1 MFSIIKTVYFR
12 RIYGIFLILFSQAL
26 KILNPYC
33 LDYFD
38 QQSNPWG
45 SIPLGPGF
53 GTQTFLLTVPDNQG
67 MVKICYYFLTPS
79 TSRSV
84 AEIVLRRK
92 DRSALHNR
100 DIDQNLDGILVSMIR
115 SEKKCFKNVKF

>member
-12 RIYGIFLILFSQAL
+12 RIYGIFLILFSKANISGGKDDPL

-33 LDYFD
+33 LDYYD
-38 QQSNPWG
+38 PWG

-67 MVKICYYFLTPS
+67 YG
-79 TSRSV
+79 
-84 AEIVLRRK
+84 K
-92 DRSALHNR
+92 DMLLFPYTFY
-100 DIDQNLDGILVSMIR
+100 Q
-115 SEKKCFKNVKF
+115 